1 MATIY
6 EVHLGILLASEIPA
20 DFDEVRDDWEKTA
33 KAKREKIGTNLE
45 RVVPDEDTYLSVIVE
60 RSNAGYG
67 EFIGTDHPRFDE
79 ISLKREL
86 KMEKAKSD
94 YITNRNN
101 AFAEGGAFE
110 TGVTA
115 NKEKF
120 RRNAIVTWMVTGD
133 RDKIYGLVPKA
144 KYILR
149 GKKSL
154 FDAVKG
160 TMDHVITQT
169 ELKPFF
175 KYPRYVPS
183 VVATINKWMTMVAYA
198 ILNEKDDS
206 YIDTKIAQK
215 GNDELAGYV
224 NSAMLNSDLDPAGCS
239 ITIEK
244 DATTGRWGVKIVEA
258 TPG

>member
-6 EVHLGILLASEIPA
+6 EVHLGILLASEIPE
-20 DFDEVRDDWEKTA
+20 DFDEVRDDWETTLKG
-33 KAKREKIGTNLE
+33 KRTKIHTNLS
-45 RVVPDEDTYLSVIVE
+45 RVVPDEDAYLDVIVN

-86 KMEKAKSD
+86 KMERAKSI

-110 TGVTA
+110 TGVTG

-120 RRNAIVTWMVTGD
+120 RMNAIVTWMVTGD

-144 KYILR
+144 KYILQ

-154 FDAVKG
+154 FDAVVG
-160 TMDHVITQT
+160 NMDHVINET

-175 KYPRYVPS
+175 KYARYIPS
-183 VVATINKWMTMVAYA
+183 VVATINKWMTQVAYA
-198 ILNEKDDS
+198 ILVGKDDT
-206 YIDTKIAQK
+206 YIDTKIASK

-224 NSAMLNSDLDPAGCS
+224 NANMLNPDLDPTTSA

-258 TPG
+258 TP

>member
-20 DFDEVRDDWEKTA
+20 DFDEVRDDWEATLKG
-33 KAKREKIGTNLE
+33 KRGKIITNLQ
-45 RVVPDEDTYLSVIVE
+45 RTVPDEDAYLDVIVD

-94 YITNRNN
+94 YIANRDS
-101 AFAEGGAFE
+101 AFEEGGDFE
-110 TGVTA
+110 GGVTK

-120 RRNAIVTWMVTGD
+120 RRNAIVTWMITGD
-133 RDKIYGLVPKA
+133 KDKIYGLVPKA

-160 TMDHVITQT
+160 TMDHVINET

-183 VVATINKWMTMVAYA
+183 VVATINKWMTHVAYA

-206 YIDTKIAQK
+206 YIETKIASK
-215 GNDELAGYV
+215 GNSELAGYV
-224 NSAMLNSDLDPAGCS
+224 NSAMLNPDLDPAGCS

-258 TPG
+258 TP

>member
-20 DFDEVRDDWEKTA
+20 DFDEVRDDWETTLKGKRA
-33 KAKREKIGTNLE
+33 KILTNLQ
-45 RVVPDEDTYLSVIVE
+45 RVVPDEATYLNVIVD
-60 RSNAGYG
+60 RSNVGYG
-67 EFIGTDHPRFDE
+67 EYIGTDHPRYDE

-86 KMEKAKSD
+86 KMENAKSD
-94 YITNRNN
+94 YIANRDS
-101 AFAEGGAFE
+101 AFVEGGRFE
-110 TGVTA
+110 TQVTA
-115 NKEKF
+115 NKDKF

-133 RDKIYGLVPKA
+133 RDKIYGIVPKA
-144 KYILR
+144 KYILQ
-149 GKKSL
+149 GKKTL

-160 TMDHVITQT
+160 TMDHVITET

-175 KYPRYVPS
+175 KYARYVPS

-198 ILNEKDDS
+198 ILNEKDDT
-206 YIDTKIAQK
+206 YIDTKIATK

-224 NSAMLNSDLDPAGCS
+224 NANMLNPDLDPTACA

-258 TPG
+258 TP